1 MKRITRLALGLLA
14 ASPLTALAQQDSM
27 PQTPRST
34 LGGVFTT
41 EQATRGRYVFL
52 GSCKSC
58 HAPESHVGANFARL
72 WVGKPLLT
80 LYNYVSQGMPE
91 NDPGSLGPDANADVV
106 AYLLQL
112 NGMPTGSV
120 DLKPDST
127 VLKLIMVESKPATPP
142 PLQLRRLR

>member
-1 MKRITRLALGLLA
+1 
-14 ASPLTALAQQDSM
+14 M
-27 PQTPRST
+27 PATRST
-34 LGGVFTT
+34 LSGVFTT

-80 LYNYVSQGMPE
+80 LYKYVAEGMPE
-91 NDPGSLGPDANADVV
+91 NDPGSLGADANADVI

-112 NGMPTGSV
+112 NGMPTGV
-120 DLKPDST
+120 ADLKPDT
-127 VLKLIMVESKPATPP
+127 TLLRLILVESKPTTPP
-142 PLQLRRLR
+142 PQYLHRQR